1 MESEDGDEGREET
14 ELQLLI
20 LSISPYL
27 RLYRVNLQSN
37 LHYLIAKPFS
47 W

>member
-1 MESEDGDEGREET
+1 MESEDGDEGREEA

-27 RLYRVNLQSN
+27 QVVQDKLA
-37 LHYLIAKPFS
+37 I
-47 W
+47 